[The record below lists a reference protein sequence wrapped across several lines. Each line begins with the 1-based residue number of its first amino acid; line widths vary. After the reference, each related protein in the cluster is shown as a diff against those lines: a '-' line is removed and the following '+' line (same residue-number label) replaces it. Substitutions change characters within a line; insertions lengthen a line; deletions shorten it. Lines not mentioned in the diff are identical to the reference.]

1 MLSSVLPSVGVDG
14 DGRGD
19 QAPLCAGGRVP
30 DGLPP
35 FSSSPQGLQERESL
49 SSRRSV
55 RGPPLFFV
63 ATEWRQQAVIQL
75 LLVCVRAPRPGR

>member
-1 MLSSVLPSVGVDG
+1 MLSSALPSVGVDG

-55 RGPPLFFV
+55 RGPHSFLV
-63 ATEWRQQAVIQL
+63 ATEWHHR
-75 LLVCVRAPRPGR
+75 R